1 MEKQREAGIVPRQVY
16 GMLPC
21 KTCGVEFHKEEGN
34 HRRDCP
40 DCVSDKRM
48 AYYDAN
54 RDKFAD
60 RNKAKADKRVALH
73 EWIIKYKLD
82 NPCVDCGETRPPTLH
97 FDHIDRSDKI
107 MEVSKMVGQVRPLE
121 MVIAEVAK
129 CDVRCVDCHKIKTG
143 DELGWNVGI
152 DMTLPD

>member
-1 MEKQREAGIVPRQVY
+1 MCEPMTICKVCSKEYLNNKPRNKRLRCPTCHNTWRRERQLEKQREAGIVPRQVY

-73 EWIIKYKLD
+73 EWIIKYKQD
-82 NPCVDCGETRPPTLH
+82 GSDVWESSPDFEKIPQKS
-97 FDHIDRSDKI
+97 DRVTD
-107 MEVSKMVGQVRPLE
+107 
-121 MVIAEVAK
+121 
-129 CDVRCVDCHKIKTG
+129 
-143 DELGWNVGI
+143 
-152 DMTLPD
+152 